1 MASKIEMG
9 WEVIDGEVRIFT
21 SLHCRRYQWRSE
33 KTGATVIFYY
43 GIHRKTVKRFNPLQ
57 EVSVSRLSPQ
67 NQEAPRGVSVPCR
80 GCLFP
85 DSLY

>member
-57 EVSVSRLSPQ
+57 GVSVSRQKGGKNGFCSLFQSP
-67 NQEAPRGVSVPCR
+67 AGGVC
-80 GCLFP
+80 FQTN
-85 DSLY
+85 